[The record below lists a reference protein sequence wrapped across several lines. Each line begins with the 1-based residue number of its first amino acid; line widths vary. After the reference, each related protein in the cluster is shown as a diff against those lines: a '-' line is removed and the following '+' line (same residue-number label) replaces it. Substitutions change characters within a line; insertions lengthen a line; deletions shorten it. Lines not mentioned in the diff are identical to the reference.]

1 FVPQEGPVWDF
12 KREWPFSYS
21 DDYFAGIARLIC
33 AFANS
38 YGGIIVFGVHDE
50 LRTAGLRRTSG
61 NYDRAVHL
69 FEEGSGEDVR
79 SYVFQRE
86 WNSLPPDNY
95 GRYFL
100 AILAL
105 HRGGPNIPIS
115 EFDVARSSYQGGKSK
130 ASWPC

>member
-50 LRTAGLRRTSG
+50 LRTADTTKFLQTSIAF
-61 NYDRAVHL
+61 NRHL
-69 FEEGSGEDVR
+69 IKFFPHPYPYHV
-79 SYVFQRE
+79 VATIRE
-86 WNSLPPDNY
+86 PRPPLMF
-95 GRYFL
+95 FL
-100 AILAL
+100 SAL
-105 HRGGPNIPIS
+105 SIRPSCRFDSIS
-115 EFDVARSSYQGGKSK
+115 HLVSSAQTSFG
-130 ASWPC
+130 